1 MTRFLVVVPTHR
13 FTVAESTINELQ
25 ASLTYPTKF
34 HVLDGTPSKCHALN
48 KALAEL
54 LDPAKHDI
62 YVTIDD
68 DILPGKNWQHFIAC
82 AFDRIPKLGACGVD
96 YSGTEEGRTLMAN
109 AMTSPVQQVRDIQ
122 FRNATGL
129 QNLAGGCFAIRPAL
143 AKEIGPYPFAGD
155 GRQYHADEDGWRSH
169 QVTRRGWKVGYVT
182 NPNEPVRMI
191 THQNT
196 EQYTQTKTADLKNWA
211 LNPSWDSR

>member
-25 ASLTYPTKF
+25 ASLTYPTEF
-34 HVLDGTPSKCHALN
+34 HILGGRPSKCHALN

-68 DILPGKNWQHFIAC
+68 DILPGENWQHFIAC
-82 AFDRIPKLGACGVD
+82 AFDRITKLGACGVD
-96 YSGTEEGRTLMAN
+96 YSGTQEGRELMAN
-109 AMTSPVQQVRDIQ
+109 AMNSPVQQVRDIR
-122 FRNATGL
+122 FRDATGFM
-129 QNLAGGCFAIRPAL
+129 NLAGGCFAIRAGL
-143 AKEIGPYPFAGD
+143 AKQIGPYPYADD

-169 QVTRRGWKVGYVT
+169 QVTSRGWRVGYVT

-191 THQNT
+191 VHANT
-196 EQYTQTKTADLKNWA
+196 EQYETKKQSDIEAWRAMPVWT
-211 LNPSWDSR
+211 